1 MSNSRHGGVHLQF
14 QGWRG
19 ETGGSQELTVQI
31 SAQIKKIKLSE
42 DLVTPKRWGI
52 IEEDTRRQSLAF
64 KRGHAAHIL
73 HTNGYTYIHDI
84 HI

>member
-1 MSNSRHGGVHLQF
+1 MVVCTYNSRA
-14 QGWRG
+14 G
-19 ETGGSQELTVQI
+19 EVRQDDLRNSL
-31 SAQIKKIKLSE
+31 SRYLLKLKKIKLSE